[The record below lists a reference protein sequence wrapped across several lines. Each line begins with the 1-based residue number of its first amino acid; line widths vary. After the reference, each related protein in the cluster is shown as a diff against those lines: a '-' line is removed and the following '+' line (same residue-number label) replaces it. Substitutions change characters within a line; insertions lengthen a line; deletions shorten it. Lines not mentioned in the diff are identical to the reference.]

1 MVWRDACRWNQLHLW
16 WAFQQNTFHIHRRG
30 SKTFKDNDVLL
41 GKFCQNRVNSLLLF
55 VILSIMYNIIL
66 SPKVQFIQIDK
77 QLLFFRNPNIFSNG
91 SWARVYWPLHT
102 SRGKEYLE
110 LSTKNMTQR
119 KGHRSRKCA
128 FWNSYLPNLIG
139 MKFFNY
145 MIHLINIIIYI

>member
-1 MVWRDACRWNQLHLW
+1 MVWRDACGWNQLHLW
-16 WAFQQNTFHIHRRG
+16 WTFQQNTFHIHRRG

-41 GKFCQNRVNSLLLF
+41 GKFCQNRVNGLF
-55 VILSIMYNIIL
+55 ICNFEYYVYHDVHSKSTVYSIE
-66 SPKVQFIQIDK
+66 

-139 MKFFNY
+139 MIFFNY
-145 MIHLINIIIYI
+145 MIHLMNIIIYT

>member
-1 MVWRDACRWNQLHLW
+1 MHADEINFVFGEPFNKTHFTYTEEEVKL
-16 WAFQQNTFHIHRRG
+16 
-30 SKTFKDNDVLL
+30 SKTMMSYWANFAKT
-41 GKFCQNRVNSLLLF
+41 GYGLLLF
-55 VILSIMYNIIL
+55 VILSIMYNIIFTR
-66 SPKVQFIQIDK
+66 KIVIDK

-139 MKFFNY
+139 MQFST
-145 MIHLINIIIYI
+145 I